1 MKLLICSDIHGDLDA
16 ARKIVD
22 AFSENACDKLLILGD
37 VLYHGPRNDLPK
49 NYSPKG
55 VIELLNPLSEKIISV
70 RGNCDAEVDDM
81 VLTFPVLIKHRRM
94 NLDGLKVFI
103 THGHKYGAKSGYGCL
118 AYRARELDAD
128 AVFFGHTHVPFD
140 DFITVADK
148 QIRLFNPGSVG
159 YEGSFGVVNTSGSV
173 LVTSHGKLS

>member
-1 MKLLICSDIHGDLDA
+1 MKLLVFSDSHSNPIKIKKAIELHKAKCDA
-16 ARKIVD
+16 VI
-22 AFSENACDKLLILGD
+22 FLGD
-37 VLYHGPRNDLPK
+37 GLKD
-49 NYSPKG
+49 
-55 VIELLNPLSEKIISV
+55 IEYVKEQYQDIAFFTVK
-70 RGNCDAEVDDM
+70 GNCDLFTPGVEEER
-81 VLTFPVLIKHRRM
+81 LLC
-94 NLDGLKVFI
+94 LDNFKILI
-103 THGHKYGAKSGYGCL
+103 THGHRYGAKSGYGRL